1 MEISIQIE
9 EDVVLQLAT
18 YLEEGN
24 NDKVII
30 ESFTNLVANLGAA
43 IVEKYLENLKKD
55 IKENNDLSLGI
66 TAVLDFKQFLD
77 NDLDTPEN
85 PTVH

>member
-1 MEISIQIE
+1 MEISITIE
-9 EDVVLQLAT
+9 QDVVLQLAT
-18 YLEEGN
+18 YLEEGS
-24 NDKVII
+24 NDKVIT

-66 TAVLDFKQFLD
+66 TAFLDFKQFLD
-77 NDLDTPEN
+77 GDLDTSQN

>member
-18 YLEEGN
+18 YLEKGN
-24 NDKVII
+24 N
-30 ESFTNLVANLGAA
+30 E
-43 IVEKYLENLKKD
+43 KD